1 MTWLVRLNLSPR
13 TLPVTTG
20 LLDGDRLHRTLMR
33 LLPDDLGERPRE
45 CGGLLYR
52 IEPGRA
58 GVGLLA
64 QTRQPPRL
72 AALPAE
78 LAAGAR
84 DRDLRP
90 LLDSLRPGVRVRYRI
105 VANATRRHGNSAEQ
119 EKRGKLKVL
128 RGTEADLWWLRKAT
142 AAGLHPL
149 QVVSSPV
156 DDVLGAHGTRH
167 GLTRFDG
174 VGMVTDADLLRAAV
188 ADGIG
193 RAKTYGCGM
202 LSLGPADAS

>member
-1 MTWLVRLNLSPR
+1 MAWLVRLTLSPR
-13 TLPVTTG
+13 SLPVTTG
-20 LLDGDRLHRTLMR
+20 LLDGDQLHRTLMR

-45 CGGLLYR
+45 RGGLLYR
-52 IEPGRA
+52 VEPGRA

-64 QTRQPPRL
+64 QTLVPPRL

-78 LAAGAR
+78 LAATAR

-105 VANATRRHGNSAEQ
+105 VANATKRHGNSAVEA
-119 EKRGKLKVL
+119 KRGKLKVL
-128 RGTEADLWWLRKAT
+128 RGTEADLWWLRRAT
-142 AAGLHPL
+142 EAGLHPV

-156 DDVLGAHGTRH
+156 DDVLGARETRH

-174 VGMVTDADLLRAAV
+174 VGIVTDPDLLRTAV
-188 ADGIG
+188 AEGIG
-193 RAKTYGCGM
+193 RAKTYGCGL
-202 LSLGPADAS
+202 LSLGPAEAP